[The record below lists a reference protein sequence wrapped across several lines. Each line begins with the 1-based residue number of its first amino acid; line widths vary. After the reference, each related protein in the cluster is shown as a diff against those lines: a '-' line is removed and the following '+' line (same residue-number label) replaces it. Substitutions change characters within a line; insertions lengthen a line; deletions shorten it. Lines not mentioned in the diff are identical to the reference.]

1 MAQNINTVAASKAAG
16 AQGEARQRNPPRI
29 TLEMFNTLETFNIL
43 KSGRYLVMWRHSYG
57 KVNFG
62 VAEEGEALLALPGDV
77 IKALAVK
84 MRPLDAVQPPADIMQ
99 HPKVAELAEK
109 VGTPPKL
116 RLFQYSFAPVALK
129 LIQRL
134 DTGAEFYR
142 IGERIGPAAVVHVV
156 HAFYAAYIS
165 NSGHVY
171 DETPGGAR
179 AYKLYRKQVLPQWP
193 QVYIHHPD
201 KHRHE
206 IGVRIP
212 IDEQQ
217 LKPVLAYLQA

>member
-1 MAQNINTVAASKAAG
+1 MSQHNSNVNAVASKAAG
-16 AQGEARQRNPPRI
+16 AQGGSLEPPKIMI
-29 TLEMFNTLETFNIL
+29 TLETLNML
-43 KSGRYLVMWRHSYG
+43 KSGRYLAMWLHSSSG
-57 KVNFG
+57 KVSFS
-62 VAEEGEALLALPGDV
+62 VAEEGEALLALPGDIV
-77 IKALAVK
+77 KALAVK
-84 MRPLDAVQPPADIMQ
+84 MRPLDAVQPPLDVMQ

-109 VGTPPKL
+109 VGVPPRL

-142 IGERIGPAAVVHVV
+142 IGERIGPAATVHVV
-156 HAFYAAYIS
+156 HAFYVAYVS
-165 NSGHVY
+165 NSGRVY
-171 DETPGGAR
+171 DETPGGAK

-193 QVYIHHPD
+193 QVYTHYPD